1 MIPRKLE
8 LKNFLSYGENMQT
21 VDFSRHSL
29 ICLSGK
35 NGNGKSALLDALTWV
50 VWGQARKIAAA
61 VKPDEGLLRLGQN
74 RMMVSF
80 EFDFNQSIY
89 RVRREFAKT
98 YGKAQL
104 ALDFEVY
111 DASSD
116 KFLPL
121 TEKTVRQTQEKIEE
135 TLGLD
140 YETFVNSAFLRQGQ
154 SNEFSKKS
162 PRDRKIILANIL
174 GLSKYDKLQKAA
186 LEKVRYYN
194 DAKKLHLQT
203 EEQINAELEKE
214 AALNVTQTQNCKN
227 LETLNSQI
235 IQIQSDLQN
244 NLEQKNR
251 LAEQKKEFDQGT
263 SEANL
268 QQTKIEQKIT
278 ELRALIRQWRSI
290 QARTL
295 KLPDINKLELEKQVL
310 QKKEQIFLDL
320 RKESLKHQE
329 EIIKNKE
336 FYQKRLVMLESNFE
350 KKINELKLAVERS
363 EFASAQNVKIS
374 QQKNVIIK
382 DLSHKLDSLIKEQDQ
397 TFKKL
402 KGKELF
408 EQAANK
414 MKTQFE
420 KRRAFYQSCIDRG
433 NFLKTEKMNLE
444 ERQTAIQD
452 IHNPACPFCEQML
465 TAKRKHFLNS
475 KLVKSEIFLNNRL
488 ARITNIIKKL
498 KVILVEQHNQ
508 IINIDKEFDLYK
520 QLESKL
526 DDLTKK
532 IEETNQSL
540 ADHKKDLAALE
551 TEASKLA
558 ANLNKEKDLL
568 TQQEAARLTHFAKD
582 EELETSAQKIAL
594 LEQEVVQTNKNFAD
608 YPAMQAQL
616 KQIETSIQDYS
627 QFKQEFD
634 IQGQRRLLITLL
646 IKEVRELQKNIT
658 LLNNKLNAIKID
670 PNTQTMLEKNIS
682 NLKKN
687 IEDVAK
693 QKEDLTLQI
702 GRADNEL
709 GRLEKLRQES
719 ESRKDKLKLLDQEIE
734 DYQFLSS
741 TFGKNGIQALLIE
754 EAVPEI
760 EAEANRILAKLTDN
774 QAQIFIESVR
784 DLKSGGV
791 KETMDIQISDAAGIR
806 PYEMYSGGE
815 AFRVD
820 FALRIA
826 ISKLLANRA
835 GTPLQTLII
844 DEGFGSQDEEGLA
857 KVMSSILAIQEDFLK
872 IIIVSHLPEFKDN
885 FPIHFIIEKKSSG
898 SEITIEER
906 G

>member
-50 VWGQARKIAAA
+50 VWGQARKITAA
-61 VKPDEGLLRLGQN
+61 VKPDEGLLRLGQS
-74 RMMVSF
+74 RMMVSL

-116 KFLPL
+116 RFFPL
-121 TEKTVRQTQEKIEE
+121 TEKTVRQTQEKIET

-140 YETFVNSAFLRQGQ
+140 YETFINSAFLRQGQ

-174 GLSKYDKLQKAA
+174 GLSKYDKLQQAA

-214 AALNVTQTQNCKN
+214 AALKAAQAENCKN
-227 LETLNSQI
+227 LEILNSGA
-235 IQIQSDLQN
+235 IQIQTQFQN
-244 NLEQKNR
+244 NLEQKNK
-251 LAEQKKEFDQGT
+251 LAEQKKEFDQVAKETGI
-263 SEANL
+263 
-268 QQTKIEQKIT
+268 QQAKTDQKIA
-278 ELRALIRQWRSI
+278 ELRAVIKQWRNI
-290 QARTL
+290 QAKSL
-295 KLPDINKLELEKQVL
+295 KLPDINKLELEKQTL

-320 RKESLKHQE
+320 RQESLKHQE

-350 KKINELKLAVERS
+350 KKLNELKLAIERS
-363 EFASAQNVKIS
+363 EFTSTQNKKIM
-374 QQKNVIIK
+374 QQKSAAIK
-382 DLSHKLDSLIKEQDQ
+382 DLSGKLDLMAKEQEQ
-397 TFKKL
+397 TSKKL
-402 KGKELF
+402 NGKELF
-408 EQAANK
+408 EQAANNIK
-414 MKTQFE
+414 AQFE

-433 NFLKTEKMNLE
+433 NFLKTEKVDLE
-444 ERQTAIQD
+444 ERKTAIQD

-465 TAKRKHFLNS
+465 TAKRKQFLGT
-475 KLVKSEIFLNNRL
+475 KLVKSEIFLNTRL
-488 ARITNIIKKL
+488 TRITNIIKKL
-498 KVILVEQHNQ
+498 KVILVEQHKQ
-508 IINIDKEFDLYK
+508 ILNIDKEFNLYK
-520 QLESKL
+520 QLEAKF
-526 DDLTKK
+526 DDVTKK
-532 IEETNQSL
+532 IEETKLGL
-540 ADHKKDLAALE
+540 ADYKKELAELE
-551 TEASKLA
+551 VEESKTA
-558 ANLNKEKDLL
+558 FNLNKEKDML
-568 TQQEAARLTHFAKD
+568 TQQESDRLTHFAKD
-582 EELETSAQKIAL
+582 KELEDSAKKIAVL
-594 LEQEVVQTNKNFAD
+594 DQEVAKIKKKLFD
-608 YPAMQAQL
+608 YSEMQAQL
-616 KQIETSIQDYS
+616 KRVEASIQDYS
-627 QFKQEFD
+627 QFRQEFD
-634 IQGQRRLLITLL
+634 AQANRRLLITLL
-646 IKEVRELQKNIT
+646 IKEVRELQKNIV
-658 LLNNKLNAIKID
+658 LLTNRLNAITID
-670 PNTQTMLEKNIS
+670 PNIESTLEKNIFE
-682 NLKKN
+682 LKKN
-687 IEDVAK
+687 IEEVAK
-693 QKEDLTLQI
+693 QKETLTLQI

-709 GRLEKLRQES
+709 GRLEKLRVKA
-719 ESRKDKLKLLDQEIE
+719 ESRKDKLKQLDQEIE
-734 DYQFLSS
+734 DYQFLAS

-754 EAVPEI
+754 DAVPEI
-760 EAEANRILAKLTDN
+760 ETEANRILAKLTDN

-815 AFRVD
+815 AFRID

-844 DEGFGSQDEEGLA
+844 DEGFGSQDEEGLT

-872 IIIVSHLPEFKDN
+872 IIIVSHLSEFKDN
-885 FPIHFIIEKKSSG
+885 FPIHFIIEKKLGG
-898 SEITIEER
+898 SEIKIEER